1 MKAVHSLISEVVKS
15 EPKKLP
21 IYKDPEY
28 LAELRIRLRRELIAD
43 QNERIIAKQ
52 KQS

>member
-1 MKAVHSLISEVVKS
+1 MKVVHSLISEVVKS

-21 IYKDPEY
+21 IYKDPIY
-28 LAELRIRLRRELIAD
+28 LAELRRQLIAD